1 MLTYI
6 FYSVI
11 LEIRGKMIVLS
22 QKNKEKRKMEIRN
35 RIILASDLSSL
46 KKALDLVEE
55 LNPYISCFEVGV
67 KLGASV
73 GLPRAIR
80 ALKAKRVEVFA
91 DVKLLDIRTHVA
103 DAVRSLTKLGADII
117 TLSCFGGPEMLKAAA
132 KAAVNEA
139 NLRRIPCPLLF
150 GVGPLTSQDYGDLVE
165 IGIAP
170 RLNIPDTEKLI
181 EAQNDF
187 LRRLTQR
194 LALLSQENGLDGFI
208 TPGDQIETVRECCGP
223 DFQILTPGV
232 RPSWAPLGPHK
243 RSITAFE
250 AIKATADRI
259 IIGDSVMNP
268 PAKIGSPV
276 AAVEKISE
284 EIERALKERGY

>member
-1 MLTYI
+1 
-6 FYSVI
+6 
-11 LEIRGKMIVLS
+11 
-22 QKNKEKRKMEIRN
+22 MEIRE

-55 LNPYISCFEVGV
+55 LKPFISCFEVGV
-67 KLGASV
+67 RLGASV

-80 ALKAKRVEVFA
+80 ALKAKRVEVFVDA
-91 DVKLLDIRTHVA
+91 KIIDIKTYVA
-103 DAVRSLTKLGADII
+103 DAVRSLTKIGADII
-117 TLSCFGGPEMLKAAA
+117 TLSCFGGSEMLKATA

-139 NLRRIPCPLLF
+139 NLRGIPRPLLL

-165 IGIAP
+165 MGIANE
-170 RLNIPDTEKLI
+170 LNIRNPQERAET
-181 EAQNDF
+181 QNDF

-208 TPGDQIETVRECCGP
+208 VPGDQIRVVRECCGP
-223 DFQILTPGV
+223 DFQIFATGV
-232 RPSWAPLGPHK
+232 RPAWASLEDHIRAVTPYL
-243 RSITAFE
+243 AF
-250 AIKATADRI
+250 KHTADRI
-259 IIGDSVMNP
+259 INGRSIINP
-268 PAKIGSPV
+268 PPEIGSRK

>member
-1 MLTYI
+1 M
-6 FYSVI
+6 
-11 LEIRGKMIVLS
+11 K
-22 QKNKEKRKMEIRN
+22 IRN

-73 GLPRAIR
+73 GFPRAIR

-91 DVKLLDIRTHVA
+91 DVKLLDIKTHVA

-117 TLSCFGGPEMLKAAA
+117 TLSCWGGPEMLKAAA
-132 KAAVNEA
+132 KAAVWEA
-139 NLRRIPCPLLF
+139 NSRRISSPLLF

-165 IGIAP
+165 MGIAP
-170 RLNIPDTEKLI
+170 ELNIHDPEKLT

-208 TPGDQIETVRECCGP
+208 TPGDQIRAVRECCGP
-223 DFQILTPGV
+223 DFQIFATGV

-243 RSITAFE
+243 RAITALD
-250 AIKATADRI
+250 AIRATADRI
-259 IIGDSVMNP
+259 ITGDSIMNSP
-268 PAKIGSPV
+268 PEIGSPV
-276 AAVEKISE
+276 AAAEKISE